1 MCEPISAGS
10 AMALGAAQAGVQGLG
25 AINSFN
31 NKRAQSA
38 SANKA
43 IRDRYLIDENLR
55 RERYRNQLSVY
66 NRQLVEYDLGESAAQ
81 DALARGY
88 VQNQKRLNEVYDAA
102 AFSTQAGAIAE
113 RQATGRALASGQSGR
128 SVQLNMQNAM
138 SQYGRNQAILAANL
152 LGANERFNYDVD
164 SLRRQYISNRNQAF
178 SNVATPPQPGL
189 ETPKPDF
196 VQGPSAL
203 GLVADLGQAAINGF
217 STYSD
222 LKAPNVFKNTQNITL
237 DQIPGGI
244 IQGAGAAMGAGLA
257 ESLPYITPSERT
269 PTTPTTPAGQPVR
282 LDVIPYQP

>member
-1 MCEPISAGS
+1 MG
-10 AMALGAAQAGVQGLG
+10 LGAAQAGVQGLG

-31 NKRAQSA
+31 NKRSQTR
-38 SANKA
+38 SANEA

-55 RERYRNQLSVY
+55 REKYRNQLSIY

-88 VQNQKRLNEVYDAA
+88 EQNQKRLNEVYDAA

-128 SVQLNMQNAM
+128 STQLNMQNAM

-164 SLRRQYISNRNQAF
+164 SLRRQYITNRNQAF

-189 ETPKPDF
+189 ETTKPSF

-222 LKAPNVFKNTQNITL
+222 LKAPNVLNK
-237 DQIPGGI
+237 PGGI
-244 IQGAGAAMGAGLA
+244 TPTEMLGQLGEVPFIAAGENMAQGLA
-257 ESLPYITPSERT
+257 SGLPNVTPQ
-269 PTTPTTPAGQPVR
+269 TTPAGQPVR
-282 LDVIPYQP
+282 LEVIPYQP